1 MRHNITRIE
10 QTYGGIMKKD
20 TNEKPNTLLADV
32 MDKAAKTGKKGMDAA
47 STVLAQTAD
56 KSKELAGELAKGAK
70 ALSEKAKEDSYN
82 RRMKLYN
89 PLFPEEYFGGEFFVP
104 NIIQI
109 VDDAVRRDID
119 VCKGAIGW
127 RGKKKGVEVLF
138 LYDEF
143 VSKCGLQFVPK
154 VECNDIYYVDPHDRK
169 RFIQIDKIFEQTQEE
184 KIAELENIA
193 YCLGAKICTIEI
205 EESEIKHDK
214 KQVKAAGKQS
224 LKVESLEAS
233 REESF
238 NAELQSDSR
247 EKKYSWVG
255 WVGCVALWGSIMFLS
270 FYMAGADD
278 RAAEKAKAEGKITA
292 GNYEDYKDENYEAVV
307 EQLETLGFE
316 NITTIDLDDAGVA
329 IWKEDK
335 VESVSIEG
343 DTTFYDNDYYEPN
356 VKIII
361 KYH

>member
-1 MRHNITRIE
+1 
-10 QTYGGIMKKD
+10 MKKD
-20 TNEKPNTLLADV
+20 TNEKSNTLLADV

-47 STVLAQTAD
+47 STMLAQTAD

-89 PLFPEEYFGGEFFVP
+89 PLFPEEYFGEEFFVP

-143 VSKCGLQFVPK
+143 VNECGLQFVPK

-224 LKVESLEAS
+224 LKVESIEAK
-233 REESF
+233 REETF
-238 NAELQSDSR
+238 NAELQSDSSL
-247 EKKYSWVG
+247 KYKSKNVTK
-255 WVGCVALWGSIMFLS
+255 F
-270 FYMAGADD
+270 
-278 RAAEKAKAEGKITA
+278 K
-292 GNYEDYKDENYEAVV
+292 GNDE
-307 EQLETLGFE
+307 
-316 NITTIDLDDAGVA
+316 ITTPKLKWFAYDDNMKNLIEFRCKGGNAVEEKTLTLKGASSATMSRTAAAGIDTAVSEFGLSKQSYAMEA
-329 IWKEDK
+329 NSIKESSK
-335 VESVSIEG
+335 
-343 DTTFYDNDYYEPN
+343 TF
-356 VKIII
+356 I
-361 KYH
+361 YHLEF

>member
-1 MRHNITRIE
+1 
-10 QTYGGIMKKD
+10 MKKD

-32 MDKAAKTGKKGMDAA
+32 MDKAAQTGKKGMDAA

-89 PLFPEEYFGGEFFVP
+89 PLFPEEYFGEEFFVP

-143 VSKCGLQFVPK
+143 VNECGLQFVPK

-224 LKVESLEAS
+224 LRVESIEAS
-233 REESF
+233 REEKF
-238 NAELQSDSR
+238 NAELQSDSSL
-247 EKKYSWVG
+247 KYKSKNVTK
-255 WVGCVALWGSIMFLS
+255 F
-270 FYMAGADD
+270 
-278 RAAEKAKAEGKITA
+278 K
-292 GNYEDYKDENYEAVV
+292 GNDE
-307 EQLETLGFE
+307 
-316 NITTIDLDDAGVA
+316 ITTPKLKWFAYDDNMKNLIEFRCKGGNAVEEKTLTLKGASSATMSRTAAASIDTAVSEFGLSKQSYAMEA
-329 IWKEDK
+329 NSIKESSK
-335 VESVSIEG
+335 
-343 DTTFYDNDYYEPN
+343 TF
-356 VKIII
+356 I
-361 KYH
+361 YHLEF